1 MENFR
6 VSKETFYY
14 LCEKLRSVIER
25 QDTRMRRAI
34 CVEQR
39 VAITLWCLSTCI
51 EYRSIGHLFGV
62 ARSTVCVIVHD
73 TCKAIVRV
81 LLRTYIQFPRGNELN
96 DVVDGFKRKW
106 GMIQCAGAI
115 DGTHVP
121 VMPPASLHTDY
132 YNRKGWYSI
141 IIQAVVDHNC
151 MFHDVCVG
159 WPGSVHDARV
169 LVNSTLYN
177 KATRREIMSGNVI
190 RVHGTDIPLF
200 LIGDSA
206 YPLNNWL
213 IKPFVHNSPLTPAQ
227 QSFNYHLSRS
237 RMVVELAFGRLKGRW
252 RRLCKRNDMYID
264 NVPCITTAC
273 CILHNVCERH
283 NDTFNDIWLEEAE
296 NACQQPPTQPF
307 LGNAASPTATAIRN
321 SLVQYFA

>member
-14 LCEKLRSVIER
+14 LCEKLRSAIER

-39 VAITLWCLSTCI
+39 VAITLWCLATCI

-73 TCKAIVRV
+73 TCKVIVRV

-121 VMPPASLHTDY
+121 VMPPASLHTDNY

-141 IIQAVVDHNC
+141 IIQAVVDHNY
-151 MFHDVCVG
+151 MFRDVCVG

-190 RVHGTDIPLF
+190 RVHAWYKYTI
-200 LIGDSA
+200 IS
-206 YPLNNWL
+206 YW
-213 IKPFVHNSPLTPAQ
+213 
-227 QSFNYHLSRS
+227 
-237 RMVVELAFGRLKGRW
+237 
-252 RRLCKRNDMYID
+252 
-264 NVPCITTAC
+264 
-273 CILHNVCERH
+273 
-283 NDTFNDIWLEEAE
+283 
-296 NACQQPPTQPF
+296 
-307 LGNAASPTATAIRN
+307 
-321 SLVQYFA
+321 